1 MSVFVCA
8 GVGKGPAARKK
19 VTTAPSQHASPSR
32 CWPWPAKPRV
42 QAGITGG

>member
-19 VTTAPSQHASPSR
+19 ATTAPRNPGQLSLG
-32 CWPWPAKPRV
+32 CKPA
-42 QAGITGG
+42 